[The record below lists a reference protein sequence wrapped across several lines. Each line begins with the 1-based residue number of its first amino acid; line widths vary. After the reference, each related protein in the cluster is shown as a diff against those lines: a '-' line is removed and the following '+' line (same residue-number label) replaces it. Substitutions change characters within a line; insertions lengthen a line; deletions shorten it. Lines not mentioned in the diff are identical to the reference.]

1 MLLLGRQENLQTEK
15 PTCVE
20 YEQGSATM
28 PELSES
34 QQGGYF
40 FFFYP
45 LIKITFVQWSEAT
58 TPKKRSLAFILL

>member
-40 FFFYP
+40 FFLPPDQDYFCA
-45 LIKITFVQWSEAT
+45 VV
-58 TPKKRSLAFILL
+58 RSNHS